1 MSNQPDL
8 AEGRY
13 LLYLDILGFSELVR
27 TKGKSEVLAT
37 ITEALHSFGRWEEL
51 NQCFRTIYFSDTFL
65 FYQESKGY
73 GSWAFCDVYAIG
85 AFVLTRLLAKGIPAR
100 GVITYGDFDV
110 HHDVAGRH
118 QVYFG
123 QAFIEAHEAEKKE
136 GWLGISIQPSAW
148 LPFETGSPGI
158 IAAFEQEKVWIRR
171 NDNVLLLN
179 PFIKLRGWHP
189 EDLIGEIDAPYME
202 WDRPD
207 FPNEI
212 LAFKFLRE
220 QADLFA
226 ERRDFTG
233 RVAAKYHNTNALLKK
248 MFGPDLYAWA
258 CKISELQGERVI

>member
-1 MSNQPDL
+1 MSSQPNL

-27 TKGKSEVLAT
+27 TRGKGEVLAT
-37 ITEALHSFGRWEEL
+37 ITEALNSFGRWEEL

-85 AFVLTRLLAKGIPAR
+85 SLILTRLLAKGIPAR
-100 GVITYGDFDV
+100 GVITFGDFDV
-110 HHDVAGRH
+110 HQDVAGRH
-118 QVYFG
+118 LVYFG
-123 QAFIEAHEAEKKE
+123 MALIEAHEAEKNE
-136 GWLGISIQPSAW
+136 AWLGISIQPSAW
-148 LPFETGSPGI
+148 LPFEAGDPGI
-158 IAAFEQEKVWIRR
+158 IEAFEREKVWLLRS
-171 NDNVLLLN
+171 DNVLLLN
-179 PFIKLRGWHP
+179 PFIKLRGWYS

-220 QADLFA
+220 QA
-226 ERRDFTG
+226 ERFNEGGDFTG
-233 RVAAKYHNTNALLKK
+233 RVATKYHTTNAFLKK
-248 MFGPDLYAWA
+248 IFGPDLHDWA
-258 CKISELQGERVI
+258 CKISE